1 MYSNAVPA
9 EVVAALDAV
18 DAADAA
24 IRGVNF
30 DVFSPVSRLLVLER
44 MEASRRRQIAV
55 SHDVIAGLA
64 KEDPADVGG
73 PIHKVVADRLRIS
86 YAEARRRL
94 RDAEQLS
101 PRLTLTGQ
109 ELPPDLPATAQAW
122 RDGVLDA
129 QHLRVIQAFFHDLP
143 DATPADTVDHT
154 ERFLAEQAVK
164 LRPDQLEKAA
174 HRIALHINPDGT
186 FSDSDRARQRGFTWC
201 GQRSDGMSIGRLIA
215 SPELRANLDAWLAR
229 FAAPGMCNPD
239 DESPCSTG
247 EPTEDS
253 VGRDARTPAQRQHDG
268 LNALVRGQFGR
279 SEARSAQR
287 IAGERHCV
295 DHAAGADDGHGPS
308 GDGRGNAAAH
318 A

>member
-1 MYSNAVPA
+1 MYSIEVPA

-64 KEDPADVGG
+64 KGDPADVGG

-109 ELPPDLPATAQAW
+109 ELPPDLP
-122 RDGVLDA
+122 
-129 QHLRVIQAFFHDLP
+129 
-143 DATPADTVDHT
+143 
-154 ERFLAEQAVK
+154 
-164 LRPDQLEKAA
+164 
-174 HRIALHINPDGT
+174 
-186 FSDSDRARQRGFTWC
+186 
-201 GQRSDGMSIGRLIA
+201 
-215 SPELRANLDAWLAR
+215 
-229 FAAPGMCNPD
+229 
-239 DESPCSTG
+239 
-247 EPTEDS
+247 
-253 VGRDARTPAQRQHDG
+253 
-268 LNALVRGQFGR
+268 
-279 SEARSAQR
+279 
-287 IAGERHCV
+287 
-295 DHAAGADDGHGPS
+295 
-308 GDGRGNAAAH
+308 
-318 A
+318 